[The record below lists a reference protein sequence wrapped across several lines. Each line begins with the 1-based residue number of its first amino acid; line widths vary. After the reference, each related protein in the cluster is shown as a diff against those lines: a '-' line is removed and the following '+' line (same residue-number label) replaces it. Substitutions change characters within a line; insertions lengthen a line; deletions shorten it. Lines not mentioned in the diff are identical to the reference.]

1 MEFIKNNIKI
11 EPKINKKKINN
22 ETNEFY
28 SIYIKGNKNVEL
40 EINNVLLPF
49 GLEEEYNN
57 FIIKINLD
65 NNNSQTKE
73 LKETVTLLEKYIE
86 DTIQKLNNNKDF
98 RLVSKIKKTEE
109 RFDDLLVCKIP
120 QKNNKVKCY
129 ITDYGGYFKT
139 IYDLGKKTRC
149 NIVIYLDIL
158 FLKNN
163 KIYYTWKIKEIT
175 IIT

>member
-1 MEFIKNNIKI
+1 MKFIKNNIKI
-11 EPKINKKKINN
+11 KTKINKKKINN

-57 FIIKINLD
+57 FIIKIGLD

-86 DTIQKLNNNKDF
+86 DTIQKLNNNKEF
-98 RLVSKIKKTEE
+98 TLVSKIKKTKEH
-109 RFDDLLVCKIP
+109 FDDLLVCKIP

-139 IYDLGKKTRC
+139 VYDLETGC

-158 FLKNN
+158 FLK
-163 KIYYTWKIKEIT
+163 IIKFT
-175 IIT
+175 